1 MDNFLNNE
9 AVVAFALRLI
19 LGIMF
24 LIQGYDKLFNIGMK
38 GVVTTVNEQYINKG
52 FPVWAVT
59 LISYLTTYIEFL
71 AGLLLIIGLFKTVA
85 FYSLLL
91 DITIVTFGMS
101 ILNPLW
107 DMRYVWPRL
116 VLLITLMLLP
126 DTWDVLSVDYLIR

>member
-9 AVVAFALRLI
+9 AVIAFALRLI

-24 LIQGYDKLFNIGMK
+24 LIQGYDKLFNVGMK
-38 GVVTTVNEQYINKG
+38 GVVTTVNNQYIDKG

-71 AGLLLIIGLFKTVA
+71 AGLLLILGLFKTIA
-85 FYSLLL
+85 LYSLLL

-126 DTWDVLSVDYLIR
+126 DTWDVLSVDYLIK